1 MSIKESYNKYEQ
13 LPLLSYNCIS
23 YMLDNN
29 EIIWKLLKYNTS
41 DAWSQSDL
49 TRTEK
54 SALIYAGQAN
64 QTDFRVFMDVG
75 ADTALTEEMCIL
87 RITPAELRPTN
98 HIIGN
103 TTIVFECYCHYK
115 INHLNNYTTRLN
127 TVAQQIIEIFNG
139 QEIGGIGKL
148 YFDAKSSSRCKMNVI
163 GAIPYKGV
171 AITMCNWIT

>member
-1 MSIKESYNKYEQ
+1 
-13 LPLLSYNCIS
+13 LSYNCIS

-29 EIIWKLLKYNTS
+29 EMIWKLLKYNTS

-87 RITPAELRPTN
+87 RITPAELHPTN
-98 HIIGN
+98 HVIGN
-103 TTIVFECYCHYK
+103 VVMLFECYCHYK
-115 INHLNNYTTRLN
+115 INHMDNYTTRLN
-127 TVAQQIIEIFNG
+127 TITQQIIEVFNG
-139 QEIGGIGKL
+139 QEIGGIGRL
-148 YFDAKSSSRCKMNVI
+148 YFNAKSSSKCKMRVI
-163 GAIPYKGV
+163 GGIPWKGN
-171 AITMCNWIT
+171 AITFCNWTT